1 MFGPFSPQI
10 VKYFGFVISFLCASI
25 YAFVVATSSKLHDMF
40 HLLRMNVAIAYV
52 MGNLVMMVA
61 QDESYCV
68 GIEARHD
75 NILLSALQQ

>member
-1 MFGPFSPQI
+1 MKI
-10 VKYFGFVISFLCASI
+10 MLNL
-25 YAFVVATSSKLHDMF
+25 KLKG
-40 HLLRMNVAIAYV
+40 NV
-52 MGNLVMMVA
+52 VMMVA